1 MTSKK
6 TKNYRCLSAKERRGK
21 VIQLLVLFI
30 PILVSYLSSLG
41 IKIPLPGCPLLY
53 YLGVPC
59 PGWGLT
65 RSFKAIV
72 QINLSKA
79 IEFNLFGPIFFIIF
93 LTLTYHLIKE
103 IISNKELSNPYIKI
117 IKNPNYQ
124 TFFLLIVL
132 GYHGT
137 RLQSLWERGEL
148 SQPFLNSPV
157 IQWILTGNWSLL
169 VGN

>member
-1 MTSKK
+1 MKSKK
-6 TKNYRCLSAKERRGK
+6 TINHKYLSTKKRREK
-21 VIQLLVLFI
+21 VIQLSVLFI

-65 RSFKAIV
+65 RSFKAMV

-79 IEFNLFGPIFFIIF
+79 INFNLFGPIIF
-93 LTLTYHLIKE
+93 LVFLTVIYHLIQE

-124 TFFLLIVL
+124 IFFLLIL
-132 GYHGT
+132 FGYHGT

-148 SQPFLNSPV
+148 SQSFLNSPV